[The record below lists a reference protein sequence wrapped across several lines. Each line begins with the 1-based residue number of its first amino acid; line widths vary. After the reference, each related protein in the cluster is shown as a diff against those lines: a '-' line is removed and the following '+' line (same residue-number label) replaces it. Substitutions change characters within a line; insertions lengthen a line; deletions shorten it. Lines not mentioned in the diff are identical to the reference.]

1 MKPHI
6 LVAGGA
12 GYIGSQTCKLLA
24 QEGYVPVCLDNL
36 STGYAQSVLWGP
48 MIRAD
53 IRDGEVVAEIVK
65 QYDIKAAI
73 HFAAYS
79 LVGESMRS
87 PEKYYDNNT
96 AAAVRFAT
104 HLVENGVKALVF
116 SSTAAVYGVP
126 QSDLI
131 AESHSK
137 FPINPY
143 GSSKLAFEQALYW
156 MDAAHGLKH
165 VILRYFNAA
174 GADPDGEIG
183 ESHEPETH
191 LIPLVCKAALGKG
204 APLTVFGTDYDTK
217 DGTAIRD
224 FIHVVDL
231 AKAHVRAIE
240 YLLGGGGS
248 DAFNVGTGIGASVKE
263 VINVAQEVLGIEVPH
278 SFGPRRDG
286 DPRALVADVSRIKA
300 ELRWQAHM
308 SDLPN
313 LIKTAKLWQEKRHY

>member
-1 MKPHI
+1 
-6 LVAGGA
+6 
-12 GYIGSQTCKLLA
+12 
-24 QEGYVPVCLDNL
+24 
-36 STGYAQSVLWGP
+36 
-48 MIRAD
+48 
-53 IRDGEVVAEIVK
+53 
-65 QYDIKAAI
+65 
-73 HFAAYS
+73 
-79 LVGESMRS
+79 
-87 PEKYYDNNT
+87 
-96 AAAVRFAT
+96 
-104 HLVENGVKALVF
+104 
-116 SSTAAVYGVP
+116 
-126 QSDLI
+126 
-131 AESHSK
+131 
-137 FPINPY
+137 
-143 GSSKLAFEQALYW
+143 

-231 AKAHVRAIE
+231 AKAHLRAIE
-240 YLLGGGGS
+240 YLLGGGVS

-300 ELRWQAHM
+300 ELGWQAHM
-308 SDLPN
+308 SDLPT
-313 LIKTAKLWQEKRHY
+313 LIKTAQLWQEKRHY